1 MRILCT
7 GLLAILLPF
16 AAAQTP
22 PVPSNGAEI
31 ATQDETVTFESRT
44 SVVQVPVVVRDR
56 TGVLA
61 ERLTKEDFQLFD
73 KGKPQTISRFS
84 VERAGAVAPPQ
95 VLKTATRT
103 HSSGEVPED
112 APQRF
117 VSLFFDDVNLSIGD
131 LAAARAAAEKFL
143 DSGLRPRD
151 RLSVATTSGAGQMSF
166 TDDVAQVRKA
176 LELLRP
182 RAVSKSTGAECPSV
196 TFYLADL
203 IINRH
208 DNQALY
214 LVEREAY
221 ACMRLTSIDEAE
233 QISRSSAAVALAA
246 GRQESSLAFDAL
258 KSLIRRM
265 SGMPGQRVIL
275 MISPGFLRLDENLVE
290 ESTLIDR
297 AVKAGVTINT
307 LDARGL
313 YVDATNSPA
322 QRILSSSVALEK
334 EQYARA
340 ANRLASDVMAELAAG
355 TGGAF
360 FENSNDLTAGVKQL
374 ASAPEVVYV
383 LSFSPTSLK
392 TDGGYHPLR
401 VTLRNPAGFSVRAR
415 AGYYAPNHLANGAE
429 EAREEITQTLFSRE
443 ELHDIPAAM
452 HTEFLKTSDDE
463 ARLTVTTRIDVRRL
477 RFRKAEGRNGNE
489 LLVVSGL
496 FDRNGNFLNSV
507 TKRITM
513 RLKDETLQGGLNGR
527 VAVHA
532 DFRIAPGRYLLRL
545 VVRDAEGKMMTAQ
558 NGAVEIP

>member
-1 MRILCT
+1 
-7 GLLAILLPF
+7 
-16 AAAQTP
+16 
-22 PVPSNGAEI
+22 
-31 ATQDETVTFESRT
+31 
-44 SVVQVPVVVRDR
+44 
-56 TGVLA
+56 
-61 ERLTKEDFQLFD
+61 
-73 KGKPQTISRFS
+73 
-84 VERAGAVAPPQ
+84 
-95 VLKTATRT
+95 
-103 HSSGEVPED
+103 
-112 APQRF
+112 
-117 VSLFFDDVNLSIGD
+117 
-131 LAAARAAAEKFL
+131 
-143 DSGLRPRD
+143 
-151 RLSVATTSGAGQMSF
+151 
-166 TDDVAQVRKA
+166 
-176 LELLRP
+176 
-182 RAVSKSTGAECPSV
+182 
-196 TFYLADL
+196 
-203 IINRH
+203 
-208 DNQALY
+208 
-214 LVEREAY
+214 
-221 ACMRLTSIDEAE
+221 
-233 QISRSSAAVALAA
+233 
-246 GRQESSLAFDAL
+246 
-258 KSLIRRM
+258 M

-313 YVDATNSPA
+313 YVDAVNSPA

-340 ANRLASDVMAELAAG
+340 ASRAASDVMSELAAG

-360 FENSNDLTAGVKQL
+360 FENSNDLAAGVSRL
-374 ASAPEVVYV
+374 AATPEVAYV
-383 LSFSPTSLK
+383 LSFSPSGLK
-392 TDGGYHPLR
+392 TDGSYHPLR
-401 VTLRNPAGFSVRAR
+401 VTVRNPAGLSVKAR
-415 AGYYAPNHLANGAE
+415 TGYYAPNQLANAAE
-429 EAREEITQTLFSRE
+429 EAREEITQTLFTRE